1 MTNDNKKLYRVDWK
15 HTSDLAPGQ
24 VFDEYLFVPAASE
37 LEATEDLFGTDFK
50 IREANIEEIEAYV
63 RGYEDGYDIGI
74 VTERLQNAD
83 PDGSV
88 KIEDLE
94 EI

>member
-24 VFDEYLFVPAASE
+24 VFDEYLYAAANSE
-37 LEATEDLFGTDFK
+37 LEATAELYGTDFK
-50 IREANIEEIEAYV
+50 IREASIEEIEAYV
-63 RGYEDGYDIGI
+63 RGYEDGYDIAI
-74 VTERLQNAD
+74 VAERVKD
-83 PDGSV
+83 FDRTKSV
-88 KIEDLE
+88 PINDLE